1 MMPMMSSPHGSKSR
15 AITTNADMGINALLD
30 GQGITYVKLNCS
42 GINTVL
48 SRFLRQKITIVS
60 F

>member
-1 MMPMMSSPHGSKSR
+1 
-15 AITTNADMGINALLD
+15 MGINASLD
-30 GQGITYVKLNCS
+30 GQGIAESPSGNVKRNCS

-48 SRFLRQKITIVS
+48 SRFLREKIAVVS